1 MKYKLYGF
9 NLKNYNL
16 QWHIGEYYGYKTAG
30 SERPY
35 KQDLHKKK

>member
-16 QWHIGEYYGYKTAG
+16 QWYIDEHYCYKTAG
-30 SERPY
+30 FERPY
-35 KQDLHKKK
+35 KPDLHKKK